1 MGPRRTG
8 GGGGAHGGPCAWKR
22 HKAPIKRSDNC
33 VVTNQLTVSDE
44 HDWAVLKGCAIA
56 ALDAK
61 GADSLIASK
70 RYALKMLKKMDSD
83 LVPFDE
89 AKVVKFLLY
98 YAKKMRYSNAANLA
112 GISKPDL
119 VTAFDLWPEAK
130 VVRDYIRARNEK
142 IREMDNEELVED
154 ARDGLH
160 RLITVEEC
168 DLNAKAVL
176 TTLERL
182 DKKSFGDPRVKQ
194 DDEEQRKA
202 AGPGGVTV
210 NIIGDAAKVCATPPE
225 KPTGKAAVFI
235 DV

>member
-1 MGPRRTG
+1 
-8 GGGGAHGGPCAWKR
+8 
-22 HKAPIKRSDNC
+22 
-33 VVTNQLTVSDE
+33 
-44 HDWAVLKGCAIA
+44 
-56 ALDAK
+56 
-61 GADSLIASK
+61 
-70 RYALKMLKKMDSD
+70 
-83 LVPFDE
+83 
-89 AKVVKFLLY
+89 
-98 YAKKMRYSNAANLA
+98 MRYSNAANLA